1 MQRKLYLMKLMLK
14 NEKSANEAIKQKIGA
29 MGRDLHGNNFTMLKL
44 GENAGQR
51 IWAPVRQ

>member
-14 NEKSANEAIKQKIGA
+14 NEKSANDAIKQKIGA

-51 IWAPVRQ
+51 IWAPVGQ